1 MIEERSAGVILFN
14 KTKCIQFLLLKY
26 PSGHWDF
33 VKGNIEKGE
42 KEKETVKRELFEE
55 TGINSLQIHQGFNE
69 KVEYNYYKKDIN
81 KKNIKVHKIVSYYLA
96 ETDQKEIK
104 LSFEHLDYKWS
115 DYEDLM
121 KLITF
126 ENSREILNKGNKL
139 IKNLTKN

>member
-14 KTKCIQFLLLKY
+14 KTDGIQFLILKY

-33 VKGNIEKGE
+33 VKGNIEEGE

-55 TGINSLQIHQGFNE
+55 TGIDSLQIHQEFNE
-69 KVEYNYYKKDIN
+69 KVEYNYY

-104 LSFEHLDYKWS
+104 LSDEHLDSKWS